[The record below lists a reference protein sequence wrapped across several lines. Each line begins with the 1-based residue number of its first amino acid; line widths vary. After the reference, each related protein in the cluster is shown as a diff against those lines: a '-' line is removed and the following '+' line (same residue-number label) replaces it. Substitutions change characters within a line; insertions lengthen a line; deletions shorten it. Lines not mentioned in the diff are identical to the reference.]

1 MIKFLCLLI
10 ISLSFNLHAE
20 IERHEDKHA
29 DEDIYGSMCPKEKY
43 GHTAIII
50 DTTGPLTDAQF
61 TYMMNMVFD
70 DSKIDDIPPY
80 DRISLLNMA
89 GLDFQAS
96 ETNYIFSKCRP
107 RNGNKSS
114 IHKLDH
120 PTFFGVPTSVL
131 KKNTSM
137 FQARLEDSLESLLY
151 QEVDGNETT
160 STAVSSSTTIPFAT
174 AINSSISVGDEVFG
188 TNLTTN
194 PTVSSIAENKL
205 SIVVSAAV
213 TLDATT
219 NLKFKVE
226 KKMGEYTQ
234 LIEQL
239 KELSRLPNLKFDDS
253 YKYREL
259 IIVSDLVQYSKRLN
273 LYPSC
278 RNNKKCITWDEFK
291 NKQENKLWI
300 KGIMPKFGKNNPTV
314 KIIYLNSK
322 IDPML
327 NIGLL
332 EFWDDYFSDLGIDF
346 DYESETSEFKT

>member
-1 MIKFLCLLI
+1 MIKFLYLLI
-10 ISLSFNLHAE
+10 ISLSFNLYAE
-20 IERHEDKHA
+20 IERDEDRHA

-43 GHTAIII
+43 GHRAIII

-70 DSKIDDIPPY
+70 NSEIDGIPPY

-96 ETNYIFSKCRP
+96 ETSYIFSKCRP
-107 RNGNKSS
+107 RNGNKES
-114 IHKLDH
+114 IHKLDR

-131 KKNTSM
+131 RKNTGM
-137 FQARLEDSLESLLY
+137 FQARLKDSLDSLRY
-151 QEVDGNETT
+151 HEVDGN
-160 STAVSSSTTIPFAT
+160 
-174 AINSSISVGDEVFG
+174 
-188 TNLTTN
+188 
-194 PTVSSIAENKL
+194 
-205 SIVVSAAV
+205 
-213 TLDATT
+213 
-219 NLKFKVE
+219 KVE

-300 KGIMPKFGKNNPTV
+300 KGIMPKFGKNSPTV

-346 DYESETSEFKT
+346 DYEFETSEFK